1 MAEEAKSNAVV
12 IKHFFCPDMKA
23 GAFIGEFKAL
33 TEEDRQQLGDG
44 IRDGSLT
51 Y

>member
-1 MAEEAKSNAVV
+1 MAEKTNAVV
-12 IKHFFCPDMKA
+12 VKEFFCPDLKA
-23 GAFIGEFKAL
+23 SEFITEFKAL

-44 IRDGSLT
+44 IRNGSLT